1 MKKLIA
7 RDREIEKLNRCMEA
21 SNPQLIVVYGRRRV
35 GKTFLINQY
44 FDNKFDFK
52 LTGAFDQP
60 KEYQLRY
67 FTEELNRRSKKERPV
82 PKDWI
87 VAFNYLREYIE
98 ELPKNEKHVFFL
110 DEFPWLDTHKSG
122 FLPAFEYFWNDYG
135 STIDNIVF
143 IICGSA
149 TSWMEDKISNNK
161 GGLFNRHTCR
171 IYLEPFTLG
180 QCREYLTERGFLWTD
195 YDIAECYM
203 IMGGIPYYLSL
214 LDNGLSYV
222 NNIDNLFFR
231 KKAQLWDEFSHL
243 YRTLFTNSDK
253 YIQIVETL
261 AEKRNGYTR
270 NELAAISGIASNG
283 KLTKMLNDLINSG
296 FVRAVSFY
304 GNKKKETL
312 YQSSDYYT
320 NFYFKFLKNQ
330 YGKDE
335 HFWSKAIDLPSRRTW
350 AGLTFEQLCL
360 DHIKQIKKKLGIA
373 GVLTEEYT
381 WFTKADLEY
390 GTAGAQI
397 DLLIVRR
404 DRMINICEIK
414 FSSDEYV
421 INKDYDLTLRRKI
434 GAFVENTSTKYGI
447 QLTMITTYGVKHN
460 MYSGIAGNEVTLKD
474 LFE

>member
-171 IYLEPFTLG
+171 I
-180 QCREYLTERGFLWTD
+180 
-195 YDIAECYM
+195 
-203 IMGGIPYYLSL
+203 
-214 LDNGLSYV
+214 
-222 NNIDNLFFR
+222 
-231 KKAQLWDEFSHL
+231 
-243 YRTLFTNSDK
+243 
-253 YIQIVETL
+253 
-261 AEKRNGYTR
+261 
-270 NELAAISGIASNG
+270 
-283 KLTKMLNDLINSG
+283 
-296 FVRAVSFY
+296 
-304 GNKKKETL
+304 
-312 YQSSDYYT
+312 
-320 NFYFKFLKNQ
+320 
-330 YGKDE
+330 
-335 HFWSKAIDLPSRRTW
+335 
-350 AGLTFEQLCL
+350 
-360 DHIKQIKKKLGIA
+360 
-373 GVLTEEYT
+373 
-381 WFTKADLEY
+381 
-390 GTAGAQI
+390 
-397 DLLIVRR
+397 
-404 DRMINICEIK
+404 
-414 FSSDEYV
+414 
-421 INKDYDLTLRRKI
+421 
-434 GAFVENTSTKYGI
+434 
-447 QLTMITTYGVKHN
+447 
-460 MYSGIAGNEVTLKD
+460 
-474 LFE
+474 